1 MCAQNKTFPAS
12 AKNRKDPNPAAS
24 PPSARRIAFRTF
36 FTALALCLSLFLAF
50 PAAAQTWQKVTFGG
64 SSSVSFGTLTTN
76 DFCAATSGTA
86 ISCTTAPTGTGSVVL
101 SASPTLSGTITGGT
115 FSGSFSGNGS
125 ALTSVGTS
133 NLTAVTG
140 TPSATTF
147 LAGNGTWTSVSIGT
161 GSLTGTVTVPNGGTG
176 DTSLTAG
183 SLLLGSGTS
192 AVSTI
197 ADVATGSVLV
207 SGGVGANPSYSS
219 APTISGAN
227 ITGIG
232 TSNLTAVTGTPS
244 ATTFLSGS
252 GIWST
257 PSASL
262 PSLTSAYI
270 WVGNGSNVATGVA
283 LSGDCTITNAGVIT
297 CTKTNNV
304 AFGTLAT
311 LNAAPAGTLTGT
323 ALASNVV
330 SSSLTGVGTITSGI
344 WNGTGVG
351 IGYGGTNATSQTT
364 NGVNYYNGTSITS
377 GSNFVYS
384 SSQVGLGTATP
395 QGELTVW
402 GGSTVASAAS
412 ATLDYVSL
420 PAATTTITGTTGI
433 TNAKGFNAV
442 SLYKPTYT
450 DSSAVTVTNAA
461 TLYIDNAPA
470 QAGSVTITTPLAF
483 DVNAGSSYFGGNVGI
498 GTASPQRIL
507 QVRPTGSGSFFVNG
521 YSDLTSGVTLAS
533 ANDAYTGSQPL
544 EIIASLTSI
553 MQGSVG
559 IGSTAPVNT
568 LDVNGTGIHIASGT
582 PGSTTYQ
589 LYNNGGTLTWNGTA
603 LATGG
608 MTYPGAGIPQST
620 GSAWG
625 TSITAGTGVV
635 TALGNA
641 TNGTGGFV
649 TYSGA
654 LGTPTSGNG
663 SNLTSLNG
671 SNISS
676 GTVSATY
683 LPTAAASD
691 VQAGTSSTKV
701 ATPAALSGSQAILTL
716 TYGTQISWNMAS
728 GYNAVVTLTGS
739 GATIA
744 APTNYTVGQTYTL
757 QITQDSTGSRTIGT
771 WPTSFDWGAAGAPT
785 LTTTASKTDLITLI
799 CVNSSPTFYAAIA
812 KGF

>member
-1 MCAQNKTFPAS
+1 LKVNGTNILSGSYFNTALFPALTGDVTTS
-12 AKNRKDPNPAAS
+12 A
-24 PPSARRIAFRTF
+24 
-36 FTALALCLSLFLAF
+36 
-50 PAAAQTWQKVTFGG
+50 GG
-64 SSSVSFGTLTTN
+64 V
-76 DFCAATSGTA
+76 AATVAKIQGTTVSGT
-86 ISCTTAPTGTGSVVL
+86 TGSGNVVF

-115 FSGSFSGNGS
+115 FSGGTWNGNG
-125 ALTSVGTS
+125 
-133 NLTAVTG
+133 
-140 TPSATTF
+140 
-147 LAGNGTWTSVSIGT
+147 IG
-161 GSLTGTVTVPNGGTG
+161 
-176 DTSLTAG
+176 
-183 SLLLGSGTS
+183 
-192 AVSTI
+192 I
-197 ADVATGSVLV
+197 A
-207 SGGVGANPSYSS
+207 
-219 APTISGAN
+219 
-227 ITGIG
+227 
-232 TSNLTAVTGTPS
+232 
-244 ATTFLSGS
+244 
-252 GIWST
+252 
-257 PSASL
+257 
-262 PSLTSAYI
+262 
-270 WVGNGSNVATGVA
+270 
-283 LSGDCTITNAGVIT
+283 
-297 CTKTNNV
+297 
-304 AFGTLAT
+304 
-311 LNAAPAGTLTGT
+311 
-323 ALASNVV
+323 
-330 SSSLTGVGTITSGI
+330 
-344 WNGTGVG
+344 
-351 IGYGGTNATSQTT
+351 YGGTNSTSQTT

-395 QGELTVW
+395 QGLMTVY
-402 GGSTVASAAS
+402 GASTVASAAS

-470 QAGSVTITTPLAF
+470 TAGSVTITNPLAL

-507 QVRPTGSGSFFVNG
+507 QVRPSGSGSFFVNG
-521 YSDLTSGVTLAS
+521 YSDLASGVTLAS

-559 IGSTAPVNT
+559 IGSTSPVNT
-568 LDVNGTGIHIASGT
+568 LDVNGTGIHIASGV
-582 PGSTTYQ
+582 PGATTYQ

-603 LATGG
+603 LSTGS

-654 LGTPTSGNG
+654 LGTPTGGNG

-676 GTVSATY
+676 GTVSASY

-701 ATPAALSGSQAILTL
+701 VTPAALSGSAAILTL
-716 TYGTQISWNMAS
+716 TYGSTISWNMAS
-728 GYNAVVTLTGS
+728 GYNAQVTMTGN
-739 GATIA
+739 ATLS
-744 APTNYTVGQTYTL
+744 APTNYSVGQTYTL
-757 QITQDSTGSRTIGT
+757 QVTQDGTGSRLMT
-771 WPTSFDWGAAGAPT
+771 WPGSFDWGMAGTPT
-785 LTTTASKTDLITLI
+785 LTTTASKTDLVTLI
-799 CVNSSPTFYAAIA
+799 CVNSTPTFYAAIA